1 MFKVGRGKKE
11 ITYFKKGLGMLG
23 FGMAHHRMMDIKTP
37 LFARALTITNSEQ
50 GKKWCLVNCELA
62 FITFS
67 LQQEVLTLLSE
78 QYPQWGYT
86 EENLLLTA
94 QHTHSGP
101 AGFSYYHFYNI
112 TSDGFH
118 PDVLDFLS
126 RGIVGAIEAAE
137 NNTIEADLYFGKE
150 EFGQEDE
157 VAFNR
162 SPLAYN
168 QNPDISEKI
177 TRETTWKGTNRWMK
191 LLGIR
196 DKNGREVASANWF
209 GTHTT
214 SISNDQKSICG
225 DNKGYAARILE
236 NAFDEDYVGIFA
248 QGICGDVS
256 PKFRYNPRHAFQ
268 RGPWEGKFPDDF
280 KSAEYNG
287 NLQSKKA
294 KSIIEFSKYNTLNN
308 NILYCFNWINF
319 SSIRVSKKYTGSG
332 QDESTSSAVMGNSFF
347 IGSLQDGPGAPPFLG
362 TIVDQ
367 LLKLLKK
374 RDMKRARSTS
384 ADALIETIQYYAIQ
398 HPKLMMAET
407 GKKRFMGL
415 FNLNLMPIP
424 AFIDQNVAQLKH
436 FYKKTKSLTTPWTPQ
451 ILPLQV
457 VCCGSLAWIAFPFEI
472 TVIAG
477 KRLENS
483 CLELLKAQGIEE
495 VILCPYANGY
505 AGYITTPEEYNVQQY
520 EGGHT
525 VFGKW
530 TLPAIQTAFDW
541 MIRQHIIKENQNHP
555 NWVVE
560 RPPYDKEHMEAFRA
574 KS

>member
-1 MFKVGRGKKE
+1 
-11 ITYFKKGLGMLG
+11 MLG
-23 FGMAHHRMMDIKTP
+23 FGMAHHRMIDIKTP
-37 LFARALTITNSEQ
+37 LFARALTIRNSDQ

-67 LQQEVLTLLSE
+67 LQQEVLNLLNE
-78 QYPQWGYT
+78 KYPQWGYT

-101 AGFSYYHFYNI
+101 AGFCYYHFYNI

-137 NNTIEADLYFGKE
+137 SNTIDAELYFGKE
-150 EFGQEDE
+150 EFGPEDE

-191 LLGIR
+191 LLGVR

-214 SISNDQKSICG
+214 SISNDQKAICG
-225 DNKGYAARILE
+225 DNKGYAAQILE
-236 NAFDEDYVGIFA
+236 NAFDKDYVGIFA

-287 NLQSKKA
+287 NLQSLKA
-294 KSIIEFSKYNTLNN
+294 KSIIDLKDNKILNN
-308 NILYCFNWINF
+308 NILCSINWINC
-319 SSIRVSKKYTGSG
+319 SAIKVSARYTTSG
-332 QDESTSSAVMGNSFF
+332 RDESTSSAVMGNAFF
-347 IGSLQDGPGAPPFLG
+347 IGSLQDGPGAPPLLG
-362 TIVDQ
+362 KIVDQ
-367 LLKLLKK
+367 LLRLIKNS
-374 RDMKRARSTS
+374 DMKRAKNTS
-384 ADALIETIQYYAIQ
+384 AAALAETKQYYAIQ

-407 GKKRFMGL
+407 GKKRFLGL
-415 FNLNLMPIP
+415 YNLNSLPIP
-424 AFIDQNVAQLKH
+424 AFIDQNIAQLKR
-436 FYKKTKSLTTPWTPQ
+436 FYQKTKLLSAPWTPQ

-457 VCCGSLAWIAFPFEI
+457 ICCGSVAWIAFPFEI

-483 CLELLKAQGIEE
+483 CLNLLKTKGIEE

-505 AGYITTPEEYNVQQY
+505 AGYITTPEEYAVQQY

-530 TLPAIQTAFDW
+530 TLPALQTAFDW
-541 MIRQHIIKENQNHP
+541 IIRQHILKENLNQP
-555 NWVVE
+555 DWVVSK
-560 RPPYDKEHMEAFRA
+560 PVYDKGHLYAFRA
-574 KS
+574 DS